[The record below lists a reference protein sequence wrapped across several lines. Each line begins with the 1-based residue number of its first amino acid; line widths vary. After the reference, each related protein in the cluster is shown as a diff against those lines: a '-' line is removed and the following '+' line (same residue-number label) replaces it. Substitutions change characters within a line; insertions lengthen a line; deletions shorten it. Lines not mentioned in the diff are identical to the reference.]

1 MARTKLERVN
11 LADPGVAAFRISGKL
26 GFHENKKIQ
35 NLIEE
40 CRKRDFKR
48 VVFDFSELSSLGG
61 GVAKI
66 LREFAG
72 DFQSKGN
79 SVVFVVT
86 RDVVLQFLQD
96 DKVRLEIRKTM
107 EEALGG
113 ALPAG
118 DEAGEGPS
126 AGSGKERADRE
137 GGSSKEAKAGEGPSG
152 GAADSKPESKGEK
165 AREAGSDTER
175 DARAKREKDSGVILM
190 AYDGDGDGAGS
201 EKGATDAEKPAEAK
215 GDAED
220 SGGVEADGAAAGED
234 KDSSPDTGKM
244 EKPGEPV
251 NAAGGSNRPEDG
263 IFSEIF
269 DGEKKEGR
277 LPDWIDRPTSPF
289 GGSKGFPAETG
300 NKTELNKQ
308 LKRKVLELK
317 TLFSISTDF
326 NSIRERKKLID
337 IFLLTSIAQGG
348 VEAAAFF
355 EKDGPIFRPAFS
367 KGLNTE
373 TFEKINISGEVE
385 EAIIYKNAV
394 IPLDGFEMKET
405 EKKALRKEGLEYIC
419 AFRQKDEITGLVLL
433 GKRIAGRGMKEG
445 DFEFLKI
452 LVNVAQGAYENAV
465 MFEREHDRTLGI
477 VKTLISLIEENT
489 LLKGS
494 SEIVSRYVG
503 MIAKNIDYP
512 EEHFKDLIYGTVL
525 RDMGMIKVSDLILRS
540 PRELTKEEWEIIKRH
555 PEDGAEMLRRM
566 RFNDHVVEIVR
577 AHHERFN
584 GEGYPLGLRGKEIPI
599 GARIIS
605 VVESYAAM
613 INERPNRPAL
623 NEKEALKTLKEN
635 YGLRYDRE
643 LVMQFAKIMEKEF
656 AKSVKPQ
663 EPVAQ

>member
-1 MARTKLERVN
+1 MARTKLERVD

-40 CRKRDFKR
+40 CLKRDFKR

-66 LREFAG
+66 LREFVG
-72 DFQSKGN
+72 DFESNGG

-86 RDVVLQFLQD
+86 SDVVLQFLQD
-96 DKVRLEIRKTM
+96 NGTQLEICETM
-107 EEALGG
+107 DEALSGSEQGKKEAAKKSSGKQEKKKAAAKAETPRSESKNKADGGEEA
-113 ALPAG
+113 
-118 DEAGEGPS
+118 
-126 AGSGKERADRE
+126 KEQRT
-137 GGSSKEAKAGEGPSG
+137 EAKAP
-152 GAADSKPESKGEK
+152 
-165 AREAGSDTER
+165 REAE
-175 DARAKREKDSGVILM
+175 DSGVILM
-190 AYDGDGDGAGS
+190 AYDGEDDQGDSGESPPAADEPEPVAAPEESDEVEEKADEAGGAEDVQEPESVEDGTDVAIEDDGNAAPPHKS
-201 EKGATDAEKPAEAK
+201 EK
-215 GDAED
+215 
-220 SGGVEADGAAAGED
+220 
-234 KDSSPDTGKM
+234 
-244 EKPGEPV
+244 
-251 NAAGGSNRPEDG
+251 
-263 IFSEIF
+263 ILSEIF
-269 DGEKKEGR
+269 DGEKRKEGC
-277 LPDWIDRPTSPF
+277 PDWIDRPTSPF
-289 GGSKGFPAETG
+289 ESSKKDSSSNIES
-300 NKTELNKQ
+300 KEELNKQ

-355 EKDGPIFRPAFS
+355 EKEGALFKPAFS

-373 TFEKINISGEVE
+373 TFERINISGEVE
-385 EAIIYKNAV
+385 EAISYNNAV
-394 IPLDGFEMKET
+394 LPLDDFVMDED
-405 EKKALRKEGLEYIC
+405 EKKALRNEGLEYIC
-419 AFRQKDEITGLVLL
+419 AFRQKDVLMGLVLL

-503 MIAKNIDYP
+503 MVAKSMDYH
-512 EEHFKDLIYGTVL
+512 EENFKDLIYGTVL

-555 PEDGAEMLRRM
+555 PEDGADMLERM
-566 RFNDHVVEIVR
+566 RFSDHVVKIVR
-577 AHHERFN
+577 THHERFN
-584 GEGYPLGLRGKEIPI
+584 GEGYPLGMRGKEIPV

-623 NEKEALKTLKEN
+623 SEKEALKTLKEN

-643 LVMQFAKIMEKEF
+643 IVMQFAKIMEKEF

-663 EPVAQ
+663 EPVA

>member
-1 MARTKLERVN
+1 MARTKLERVD

-35 NLIEE
+35 NLIKE
-40 CRKRDFKR
+40 CQKRDFKR

-72 DFQSKGN
+72 DFASKGG
-79 SVVFVVT
+79 SVAFVVKS
-86 RDVVLQFLQD
+86 DVVLQFLQD
-96 DKVRLEIRKTM
+96 NGTELEIRDTM

-113 ALPAG
+113 ARPVKANTTKISSDKKEEKQE
-118 DEAGEGPS
+118 DEKVDTPQP
-126 AGSGKERADRE
+126 
-137 GGSSKEAKAGEGPSG
+137 EAE
-152 GAADSKPESKGEK
+152 E
-165 AREAGSDTER
+165 
-175 DARAKREKDSGVILM
+175 EKDSGAREVKAKDKTQVPKQEGDPGVILM
-190 AYDGDGDGAGS
+190 SYDGEEERGGSDDAPGVAEVPEVLDDVESNGILEAMDGTE
-201 EKGATDAEKPAEAK
+201 EKEEVSD
-215 GDAED
+215 
-220 SGGVEADGAAAGED
+220 
-234 KDSSPDTGKM
+234 
-244 EKPGEPV
+244 
-251 NAAGGSNRPEDG
+251 AAGGDEASAPEEEIADIPQEDAENVAASNKSEK
-263 IFSEIF
+263 ILSEIF
-269 DGEKKEGR
+269 DGEKRKEG
-277 LPDWIDRPTSPF
+277 LPDWIDKPTSPF
-289 GGSKGFPAETG
+289 NASKDSPS
-300 NKTELNKQ
+300 KTENSGELNKR
-308 LKRKVLELK
+308 LNRKVFELK

-355 EKDGPIFRPAFS
+355 EKDGPVFKPAFS

-373 TFEKINISGEVE
+373 TFEKIIISGEVE
-385 EAIIYKNAV
+385 EIINYNNTV
-394 IPLDGFEMKET
+394 IPLDNFAMKED
-405 EKKALRKEGLEYIC
+405 EKKILRNEGLEYIC
-419 AFRQKDEITGLVLL
+419 AFRQKDDLTGLVLL
-433 GKRIAGRGMKEG
+433 GRRIAGRGMKEG

-503 MIAKNIDYP
+503 MVAKSMDYN
-512 EEHFKDLIYGTVL
+512 EENFKDLIYGTVL

-555 PEDGAEMLRRM
+555 PEDGAEMLKRM
-566 RFNDHVVEIVR
+566 RFSNHVVEVVK

-584 GEGYPLGLRGKEIPI
+584 GEGYPIGMRGKEIPV

-635 YGLRYDRE
+635 YGMRYDRE
-643 LVMQFAKIMEKEF
+643 IVMQFAKIMEKEF

-663 EPVAQ
+663 EPVF